1 MPIASPYV
9 VSYLTSIVSNSV
21 SQRVTRYLMLTSC
34 DLDLERF
41 KVSQSQRS
49 RYQSIARGWFLIRFQ
64 LTPSSCLSP
73 FLPYLSLNLFLI
85 ITMVKI
91 NSTSDV
97 MDIRIPDFHR
107 KQLGDHISRDTAI
120 LTSLVN
126 LGERLR
132 PVGLECS
139 TGFVC

>member
-1 MPIASPYV
+1 
-9 VSYLTSIVSNSV
+9 
-21 SQRVTRYLMLTSC
+21 
-34 DLDLERF
+34 
-41 KVSQSQRS
+41 
-49 RYQSIARGWFLIRFQ
+49 
-64 LTPSSCLSP
+64 
-73 FLPYLSLNLFLI
+73 
-85 ITMVKI
+85 MVKI